1 MKTTFV
7 ATILAVIGT
16 LSIAQASVE
25 PGIHRELRRGPPSCE
40 RLVERDETKGAEAE
54 AVMSFIE
61 EQLESGR
68 SLFGNTVAQAALE
81 KMEKKRDFMECMLKQ
96 CTEDGALDSPDRE
109 LCRDDDDQNRRG
121 LRRRGGRGGFFG
133 PPRDG
138 EGDDD
143 FDCEDDID
151 DADAF
156 IKALEDEY
164 EENGVVENRV
174 ARMIILKVEMRVLWC
189 D

>member
-1 MKTTFV
+1 MKTTFI

-81 KMEKKRDFMECMLKQ
+81 KMEKKRDFMECMLEQ
-96 CTEDGALDSPDRE
+96 CSVPNPPDSPDRE
-109 LCRDDDDQNRRG
+109 NCRDDDDQNRRG

-133 PPRDG
+133 PPRDE
-138 EGDDD
+138 EGDD
-143 FDCEDDID
+143 FDCDEDID
-151 DADAF
+151 YAEAF
-156 IKALEDEY
+156 IEALEDEY
-164 EENGVVENRV
+164 EENGVIENRV